1 VDCYF
6 YSLKNC
12 LIDTTSFRLCYNSH
26 KYTSN
31 QDLRRPP
38 PASWAIVVDGSWPR
52 CYLRYHHTIITLLLY
67 QWSAFVVSSRK
78 TKMACVLMG
87 IFLDLGRT
95 PNPISYTTRGST
107 ELTAHCTGDYRKQL
121 LTQFFPKVLPGLS
134 KQPIHPDIIPPCLR
148 WAPFQHHPLAEP
160 APSEPP
166 SFLLISL
173 MIVFTVRCMPSISV
187 CDFPPGRDLSA

>member
-1 VDCYF
+1 VLF
-6 YSLKNC
+6 EVS
-12 LIDTTSFRLCYNSH
+12 S
-26 KYTSN
+26 
-31 QDLRRPP
+31 
-38 PASWAIVVDGSWPR
+38 
-52 CYLRYHHTIITLLLY
+52 YHHH
-67 QWSAFVVSSRK
+67 SSSVSVECFCCFFKKNKNGLCTDGYFFRPGEDPQPHLIHD
-78 TKMACVLMG
+78 TGLN
-87 IFLDLGRT
+87 R
-95 PNPISYTTRGST
+95 
-107 ELTAHCTGDYRKQL
+107 AHCTGDYRKQL